1 MAAMLY
7 AVIGIPLVLMI
18 LHKLGRQF
26 LIALEY
32 FWNWMVRAMEF
43 VSCVKDAG
51 RLKRHVESDSIR
63 EANMPVL
70 LAVCSFCKR
79 LNFYFTPF

>member
-1 MAAMLY
+1 MGQLAAMLY

-32 FWNWMVRAMEF
+32 FWNWMVRSVGGDFASYF
-43 VSCVKDAG
+43 PIIFNYFSC
-51 RLKRHVESDSIR
+51 
-63 EANMPVL
+63 
-70 LAVCSFCKR
+70 CKALMR
-79 LNFYFTPF
+79 QY